1 MEKKIPLVPVVLP
14 PPVLVSFPPE
24 ATKIPPIGTE
34 FNPLLLS
41 SQESADERRWSGR
54 SDGSKHR
61 DKDYSSDWESSNYN
75 SHSRGSSAKYEDD
88 YSRSSKYYDKYESR
102 KERDREYTVK
112 YAHHSSSY
120 RGEDYERD
128 RHKRDKNDS
137 RRERD
142 RDYSGKY
149 AYHSSYRDD
158 EYDRSRHKRDKDNHR
173 YAYGSKG
180 YSTADPYKMDSSSEV
195 PGYSSSSYNNYNYQ
209 FAQSSSSWAPPPPST
224 LPDDS
229 PPRPPPEPSTDENE
243 ESEKDDSMRNKSK
256 PGDDDETTVDLDTRI
271 AMLFKSK
278 SFGNDVPSLFQ
289 LNEDSDTE
297 KQNDGE
303 LNDEK
308 GNSEELR
315 NHKGKANSSV
325 DGSNEQNEI
334 DLEQLKIRAEPDR
347 LEDGEITDL
356 KKKKSPASSDDSSI
370 STVPSPFTSRSVF
383 RKNRKFFKSRKLKRQ
398 TGKIKAESGAS
409 DISSSEDE
417 LLAKGSYSPPLPP
430 GMMKNDEMSL
440 SSLSSTEPIKEEIRP
455 KTEMRDFDPS
465 SSMYPVGFSSYD
477 AAYYYQN
484 SFHQFQQ
491 PNHWMASGSYDAS
504 HYNQYKKTKPGAS
517 PDDNPHE
524 VAVKKVIEKLILELR
539 QILKKDFNKRMI
551 ENTAFK
557 KYEAWWDDQERNK
570 NTRSYHNTT
579 EPLVTSIAPEPTVK
593 ESYQQS
599 VGVGILRNLRF
610 QRIKRKPAPIQEED
624 SRKSDP
630 DDDDMVHGSD
640 SEKEDVQQESKT
652 SYINRKVVASSS
664 SESSESSDSS
674 SDDDAE
680 EEEKD
685 DHVYSSDTASIVSDE
700 ELSLRKTPS
709 KKEMENNRIKA
720 PNIYSDSETDA
731 EEETQVPKSSVKPKL
746 KIYSESDEE
755 DEPAPPG
762 TSSKEEADE
771 EMKSPEGKL
780 SHTAQPAE
788 SDSDFFNDDV
798 ISKPPRTPGRSS
810 SDEQVEKERDSKIET
825 PKKHVEDNDRMYS
838 DSDEEPESAEKIR
851 RQNTEYMEQI
861 EREAKEKRE
870 RERLL
875 QKDKPPLDESGHASS
890 TSFATSSQR
899 IEPKK
904 NSFDEP
910 FTPKTSLPP
919 PTPGANLKS
928 DPFAAKSDQD
938 SGKKKRG
945 RPKGSVTKT
954 KEPKKVKNGATN
966 KIGSSFFAQPQPSS
980 KPDLEEKYSL
990 RLSPFSSSDGGSSQA
1005 SLVALEHCYSLPP
1018 SASPSL
1024 SSSSPRD
1031 HQDIHMD
1038 HDYCG
1043 AVPLQSIQPGQLDEQ
1058 SKKEHVGARPV
1069 GRPRKDP
1076 NAPKA
1081 QYTKKDKNVQV
1092 DKLKSPKEKIKKIDL
1107 KQHQTMVEN
1116 FVPIARYN
1124 KRTLQEQ
1131 SDIIFRFVTHGIDQ
1145 EDLENMRRAYSYL
1158 IQNDIPGTELLH
1170 QVHWV
1175 DHCATDPTFSPPP
1188 AKKRRRD
1195 DFPEMKKHVTGC
1207 ARTEGYYKIDS
1218 KDKAHY
1224 KYHHLRGT
1232 AAGSHLDNAA
1242 KMAVAK
1248 MQNASREARSNQ
1260 RRLLTAFG
1268 GATESDLL
1276 KFNQLKFRKKQLKF
1290 AKSAI
1295 HDWGLFA
1302 MEPIAADEMVI
1313 EYVGQMVR
1321 PSVADLRESKY
1332 EAIGIGSSYLFRID
1346 METIID
1352 ATKCGNLARFINHS
1366 CNVSQH
1372 DRFKNSINLHNLLSA
1387 QLLRKSHN
1395 DRVGKENC
1403 YLFKA
1408 ADRDKRRNH
1417 LRLQIPS
1424 GRREDSLSL
1433 WCSRLPRNVKLS
1445 THHFSHR
1452 P

>member
-1 MEKKIPLVPVVLP
+1 MLQRATLQWDDIVIYRHPETNKHLGIARIILRSPRQMKICIEKFNNKSVMGKIITVFHDAYGEECKNLVEALTTEKKVPVVP
-14 PPVLVSFPPE
+14 VIQPPVLLPFVPE
-24 ATKIPPIGTE
+24 ATKIPPVGPE

-41 SQESADERRWSGR
+41 SQEIVEDRRWSG
-54 SDGSKHR
+54 KHR
-61 DKDYSSDWESSNYN
+61 DKDYNSEWESTNYN
-75 SHSRGSSAKYEDD
+75 SHSRSSSVKHEED
-88 YSRSSKYYDKYESR
+88 YSRSSKYYDKYEGR
-102 KERDREYTVK
+102 KDRDREYSGK
-112 YAHHSSSY
+112 YAHHSSY
-120 RGEDYERD
+120 RGDDYERD
-128 RHKRDKNDS
+128 RHKRDKNDN
-137 RRERD
+137 RRD
-142 RDYSGKY
+142 RDREYGNKY
-149 AYHSSYRDD
+149 AYHSSYRDE
-158 EYDRSRHKRDKDNHR
+158 EYDRSRHKREKDNHR
-173 YAYGSKG
+173 YPYGSKS
-180 YSTADPYKMDSSSEV
+180 YSSSEAYKLDSTEI
-195 PGYSSSSYNNYNYQ
+195 PGYPSSTYNNYNYS
-209 FAQSSSSWAPPPPST
+209 FAQSSSSTWAPPPPST
-224 LPDDS
+224 LPEDS
-229 PPRPPPEPSTDENE
+229 PPRPPPEPSTDEND
-243 ESEKDDSMRNKSK
+243 ESEKDDSLRNKTK

-278 SFGNDVPSLFQ
+278 SFGSDVPSLFQ

-297 KQNDGE
+297 KQ
-303 LNDEK
+303 DETDQNIENK
-308 GNSEELR
+308 NSDESY
-315 NHKGKANSSV
+315 NHKASI
-325 DGSNEQNEI
+325 DGNNEQNEI
-334 DLEQLKIRAEPDR
+334 ELAQLKIKDEPDR
-347 LEDGEITDL
+347 LEDGEITEV
-356 KKKKSPASSDDSSI
+356 KKTPEVSDDSSI
-370 STVPSPFTSRSVF
+370 STVPSPYVSRSVF
-383 RKNRKFFKSRKLKRQ
+383 SKNRKFYKNRKLKRQ
-398 TGKIKAESGAS
+398 TEKVKVESGAS

-430 GMMKNDEMSL
+430 GLKNDEMSL
-440 SSLSSTEPIKEEIRP
+440 SSLSSTEPIKEEIVS
-455 KTEMRDFDPS
+455 KSMRDLS
-465 SSMYPVGFSSYD
+465 TTYPVGFSSYD

-491 PNHWMASGSYDAS
+491 PNHWMASGEYDAS
-504 HYNQYKKTKPGAS
+504 AYYNQYKKVKPE
-517 PDDNPHE
+517 DTTDPHE
-524 VAVKKVIEKLILELR
+524 VAVKKVIDKLILELR

-570 NTRSYHNTT
+570 NTRSYHDKT
-579 EPLVTSIAPEPTVK
+579 EATVSSIAPEPSMK
-593 ESYQQS
+593 ETYQQN
-599 VGVGILRNLRF
+599 VGMGILRNLRF
-610 QRIKRKPAPIQEED
+610 QRIKRKPAPVQEED

-640 SEKEDVQQESKT
+640 SEKEDVQQESKTST

-685 DHVYSSDTASIVSDE
+685 DHVYSSDTASILSDD
-700 ELSLRKTPS
+700 ELTIRKTPS
-709 KKEMENNRIKA
+709 KKETENSRIKA
-720 PNIYSDSETDA
+720 PNIYSDSDSDI
-731 EEETQVPKSSVKPKL
+731 EEEAQAPKPLVKPKL

-762 TSSKEEADE
+762 TSSKDE
-771 EMKSPEGKL
+771 SQDQEMKSPESKV
-780 SHTAQPAE
+780 SHAAQPAE

-810 SDEQVEKERDSKIET
+810 SDEQVEKEKVKS
-825 PKKHVEDNDRMYS
+825 PKKPTYS
-838 DSDEEPESAEKIR
+838 DSDEEREYQEKIR
-851 RQNTEYMEQI
+851 RNTEWMEQI
-861 EREAKEKRE
+861 ERETKEKME
-870 RERLL
+870 RQRLV
-875 QKDKPPLDESGHASS
+875 QEDKPPTTNELLQEPSVSS
-890 TSFATSSQR
+890 VK

-904 NSFDEP
+904 ISFDEP
-910 FTPKTSLPP
+910 FTPKATLPP
-919 PTPGANLKS
+919 PTPGANLKL
-928 DPFAAKSDQD
+928 DPFALKADQD
-938 SGKKKRG
+938 LGKKKRG
-945 RPKGSVTKT
+945 RPKGSVGKT

-1024 SSSSPRD
+1024 SSSPHD

-1043 AVPLQSIQPGQLDEQ
+1043 KSDVIPLQSIQPGQLDEQ

-1081 QYTKKDKNVQV
+1081 QYTKKDKSALVE
-1092 DKLKSPKEKIKKIDL
+1092 KIKSPKEKIKKFDL

-1124 KRTLQEQ
+1124 KRSVNDQTE
-1131 SDIIFRFVTHGIDQ
+1131 IVFRFVTHGIDQ
-1145 EDLENMRRAYSYL
+1145 EDLEYMRRAYSYL

-1175 DHCATDPTFSPPP
+1175 DHCATDLTFTQPPS
-1188 AKKRRRD
+1188 KKRRRD
-1195 DFPEMKKHVTGC
+1195 NDYHEMKQHVTGC

-1232 AAGSHLDNAA
+1232 AAGSHIDNAA

-1346 METIID
+1346 LETIID

-1366 CNVSQH
+1366 CNVSLY
-1372 DRFKNSINLHNLLSA
+1372 NI
-1387 QLLRKSHN
+1387 
-1395 DRVGKENC
+1395 
-1403 YLFKA
+1403 
-1408 ADRDKRRNH
+1408 RN
-1417 LRLQIPS
+1417 
-1424 GRREDSLSL
+1424 
-1433 WCSRLPRNVKLS
+1433 
-1445 THHFSHR
+1445 
-1452 P
+1452 